1 VEKRIKFVLFITS
14 FIPVTVFKIVSRG
27 GAGTL
32 HESKRAVLLGFIL
45 AAVQIGFSRRFFK
58 HTTYLERAF
67 LGFLA
72 VGMAWIFLAPQEQA
86 LLFARYS
93 TFLLYATLFLVTL
106 LPQLFGYDPFTFTIA
121 KQWYPESVTR
131 APQFLPINLRIT
143 YFWNFIFL
151 SAAVSCFFGQG
162 RWPFTILLPFAL
174 ILGVGLP
181 FSRRYPMYYHKKHYA
196 GDPVDPALLPDSA
209 RQLVLEM
216 PKVFNPEAATGIQGD
231 IQFDLSGEGGGRI
244 VLSIEEGR
252 CSAYEGESPA
262 PILLIKAPAE
272 VWLKMARGEI
282 NRAQAL
288 MKRMFTAEGD
298 IVLLTRLGEI
308 FRRTKNPAER

>member
-1 VEKRIKFVLFITS
+1 MNKKIKLVLFLTS
-14 FIPVTVFKIVSRG
+14 FIPVTVFKVISRG

-32 HESKRAVLLGFIL
+32 EESKRAILLGFIL

-67 LGFLA
+67 LGFLT
-72 VGMAWIFLAPQEQA
+72 VGMAWIFVAPPEKA

-121 KQWYPESVTR
+121 KQWYPESVTK
-131 APQFLPINLRIT
+131 APQFLPINLRIS
-143 YFWNFIFL
+143 YFWSGIFL
-151 SAAVSCFFGQG
+151 AAAASCYFGAG

-209 RQLVLEM
+209 RQLILEM
-216 PKVFNPEAATGIQGD
+216 PKVFRPEAAKEIRGE
-231 IQFDLSGEGGGRI
+231 IQFDLSGEGGGQI
-244 VLSIEEGR
+244 VLSIEEGN
-252 CSAYEGESPA
+252 CTAYEGVSPK
-262 PILLIKAPAE
+262 PILRIKAPAE
-272 VWLKMARGEI
+272 VWLKLARGEI

-288 MKRMFTAEGD
+288 MKGMFTAEGD

-308 FRRTKNPAER
+308 FKRTKNPSAG